1 MGSLNSNF
9 VAVDLSPCS
18 AAALKA
24 ARRIADCHRASLRAV
39 HVVAI
44 PSFEPAPHP
53 LFPFPQPTQADLVS
67 DARES
72 WTRFL
77 ADSGVPT
84 DVMCDIEVGRPRDAI
99 LELVARARAEL
110 LDLGAHSVHDAYKG
124 VGPTAAACMQRAK
137 TRVLLVREDH
147 DAGPFRNIVACVDF
161 TETSKLGLQEAIRT
175 AAEDGAA
182 LSVLH
187 VYDDPW
193 HGLRPPLGIQV
204 NMPDFTA
211 QFRRRVEDRLREFC
225 TPFAHELSAL
235 KAAYQCV
242 ESQWRGGGYGHA
254 IVRVVKEQRWDLVL
268 LGTRD
273 RWNIRDMV
281 FGSTAERVVREA
293 RCSILAVKPE
303 LAS

>member
-1 MGSLNSNF
+1 MGSLNSVL
-9 VAVDLSPCS
+9 VAVDFSPCS
-18 AAALKA
+18 AVALKT
-24 ARRIADCHRASLRAV
+24 ARRIADCNRASLRAV
-39 HVVAI
+39 HVVAL

-53 LFPFPQPTQADLVS
+53 LFPFPLPTQAAFVS
-67 DARES
+67 DARDS
-72 WTRFL
+72 WGRFL
-77 ADSGVPT
+77 KDSGLPS

-99 LELVARARAEL
+99 VEAAARARADL
-110 LDLGAHSVHDAYKG
+110 LVLGAHGVHDAHKG

-147 DAGPFRNIVACVDF
+147 PEQFRNVVACVDF
-161 TETSKLGLQEAIRT
+161 TETSKLALQEGIR
-175 AAEDGAA
+175 AAAQDGAA

-193 HGLRPPLGIQV
+193 HGLRPPVEIEV
-204 NMPDFTA
+204 NMPEFTA
-211 QFRRRVEDRLREFC
+211 QFRLGVEDRLREFC

-242 ESQWRGGGYGHA
+242 SSQWRGGGYGHA
-254 IVRVVKEQRWDLVL
+254 IVRVVKEHRCDLVI

-293 RCSILAVKPE
+293 PCSILAVKPD
-303 LAS
+303 LAP

>member
-1 MGSLNSNF
+1 MASLNSVL
-9 VAVDLSPCS
+9 VAVDFSPCS
-18 AAALKA
+18 AVALKA
-24 ARRIADCHRASLRAV
+24 AGRIADCNRASLRAV
-39 HVVAI
+39 HVVAL

-53 LFPFPQPTQADLVS
+53 LFPFTLPSQADFVS

-72 WTRFL
+72 WAL
-77 ADSGVPT
+77 LIKDSGVPT
-84 DVMCDIEVGRPRDAI
+84 DVTCDIEVGRPRDAI
-99 LELVARARAEL
+99 LESVARIRADL
-110 LDLGAHSVHDAYKG
+110 LVLGAHGVHDAHKG
-124 VGPTAAACMQRAK
+124 IGPTAAACMQRAK

-147 DAGPFRNIVACVDF
+147 AGPFRNVVACVDF
-161 TETSKLGLQEAIRT
+161 TETSMLALQEAIR
-175 AAEDGAA
+175 AAAQDGAA

-193 HGLRPPLGIQV
+193 HGLRPPVGIQV
-204 NMPDFTA
+204 NMPDFTV

-254 IVRVVKEQRWDLVL
+254 IVRFAKEQRCDLVL

-293 RCSILAVKPE
+293 PCSILAVKPD
-303 LAS
+303 LAT

>member
-1 MGSLNSNF
+1 MGSLNSVL
-9 VAVDLSPCS
+9 VAVDFSPCS
-18 AAALKA
+18 AVALKA
-24 ARRIADCHRASLRAV
+24 ARRIADYNRASLRAV
-39 HVVAI
+39 HVVAL
-44 PSFEPAPHP
+44 PSFELAPHP
-53 LFPFPQPTQADLVS
+53 LFPFTLPTQADLVS

-72 WTRFL
+72 WARFL
-77 ADSGVPT
+77 ADTGVPT
-84 DVMCDIEVGRPRDAI
+84 DVTCDVEVGRPRDAI
-99 LELVARARAEL
+99 LESVARDRADL
-110 LDLGAHSVHDAYKG
+110 LVLGAHGAHDAHKG

-147 DAGPFRNIVACVDF
+147 AGPFRNVVACVDF
-161 TETSKLGLQEAIRT
+161 TETSMLALQEAIR
-175 AAEDGAA
+175 AAAQDGAA
-182 LSVLH
+182 LRVLH

-193 HGLRPPLGIQV
+193 HGLRPPAGIQV

-211 QFRRRVEDRLREFC
+211 EFRRRVEDRLREFC

-235 KAAYQCV
+235 KAAYHCV

-254 IVRVVKEQRWDLVL
+254 IVQFVKEQRCDLVL

-293 RCSILAVKPE
+293 PCSILAVKPE